1 MNDKNVLD
9 DFVCGPACE
18 ELYDDVYDYE
28 NDIDLDEW
36 SNW

>member
-1 MNDKNVLD
+1 MNEKNVLD
-9 DFVCGPACE
+9 DFVCDLTCE